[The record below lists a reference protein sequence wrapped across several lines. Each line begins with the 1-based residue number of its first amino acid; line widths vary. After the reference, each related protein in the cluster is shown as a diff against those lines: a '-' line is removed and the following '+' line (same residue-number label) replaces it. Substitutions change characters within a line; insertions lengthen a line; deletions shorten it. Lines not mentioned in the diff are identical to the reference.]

1 MRDFKLKNQIII
13 STYIVVLAFLLLNIK
28 SIGDILIQS
37 ISILK
42 PFIIG
47 IAIAFLINIPM
58 KLFESKLINPLLKK
72 SRLKNTKII
81 SRIVS
86 LIITL
91 ILLFVLISSFVN
103 FVVPQLVKS
112 TSSLVGAVPQY
123 IDSLQSYITNYLS
136 HIKVSSSMHSNL
148 LSGVEKI
155 SNFIVKFANYF
166 ISNMLGITFGITSA
180 ITNFVVGFVIAI
192 YILLSKEKLLF
203 QCKKVL
209 YAFLSE
215 NTAKKIIGISHL
227 VEFKF
232 SRFIAGQCMDGVIL
246 GTLCFIGM
254 TIFNMPYA
262 ILVSCIIAI
271 ADLIPIFGTF
281 IGSAIAAFIIFMVKP
296 ITALYFII
304 MIIVIQQIEG
314 NLVYPFVVGNSIGL
328 SSFWILVPI
337 FIGSSTFGVLGILIG
352 VPLFSVIY
360 TLCSRYINHR
370 IKIKNIH
377 IS

>member
-1 MRDFKLKNQIII
+1 MKDSKLKNQFII

-28 SIGDILIQS
+28 SIGNILIQS
-37 ISILK
+37 ISVLK

-58 KLFESKLINPLLKK
+58 KFFESKLINPTLKK
-72 SRLKNTKII
+72 SKLKDTKTI
-81 SRIVS
+81 SRILS
-86 LIITL
+86 LILTL
-91 ILLFVLISSFVN
+91 IILFIFISAFVN
-103 FVVPQLVKS
+103 FVVPQLIKS
-112 TSSLVGAVPQY
+112 TSSLVSKVPQY
-123 IDSLQSYITNYLS
+123 IDSLQTYIPNYLS
-136 HIKVSSSMHSNL
+136 HINISSSIHSSL
-148 LSGVEKI
+148 LSGVEKV
-155 SNFIVKFANYF
+155 SNFVIKFANYF
-166 ISNMLGITFGITSA
+166 ISNILSITFGVTSA
-180 ITNFVVGFVIAI
+180 ITNFVIGFIIAI
-192 YILLSKEKLLF
+192 YILLSKEKLLV
-203 QCKKVL
+203 QCKKIA

-215 NTAKKIIGISHL
+215 SYAKKLIEVSHL
-227 VEFKF
+227 VSFKF

-254 TIFNMPYA
+254 TIFDMPYA
-262 ILVSCIIAI
+262 ILISCIIAI

-304 MIIVIQQIEG
+304 MIVIIQQIEG

-337 FIGSSTFGVLGILIG
+337 FVGSSTFGVLGIIIG

-360 TLCSRYINHR
+360 TLASGYINN
-370 IKIKNIH
+370 KLKEKNIH
-377 IS
+377 F

>member
-1 MRDFKLKNQIII
+1 MRDFKLKNQFII

-28 SIGDILIQS
+28 SVLS
-37 ISILK
+37 IFSQLFSVTK

-58 KLFESKLINPLLKK
+58 KFFERKIITPLLKK
-72 SRLKNTKII
+72 SKLNNIKTIARLLSLLTT
-81 SRIVS
+81 
-86 LIITL
+86 LIILT
-91 ILLFVLISSFVN
+91 IFISLFVN

-112 TSSLVGAVPQY
+112 TSSLVSGVPNY
-123 IDSLQSYITNYLS
+123 IDSFESYASTYFS
-136 HIKVSSSMHSNL
+136 HIKIPNTMHSSILSSM
-148 LSGVEKI
+148 EKI
-155 SNFIVKFANYF
+155 SNFVVKFANYF
-166 ISNMLGITFGITSA
+166 ISNILGITFGITSA
-180 ITNFVVGFVIAI
+180 ITNFVIGFVIAI
-192 YILLSKEKLLF
+192 YILLSKEKLLL
-203 QCKKVL
+203 QCKKFA
-209 YAFLSE
+209 YAFF
-215 NTAKKIIGISHL
+215 NKDTAKKLIDISHL

-232 SRFIAGQCMDGVIL
+232 SRFIAGQCTDGVIL
-246 GTLCFIGM
+246 GSLCFIGM
-254 TIFNMPYA
+254 SIFKMPYA
-262 ILVSCIIAI
+262 LLVSTIIAV

-281 IGSAIAAFIIFMVKP
+281 IGTAIAAFIIFMVKP
-296 ITALYFII
+296 ITALYFVI

-360 TLCSRYINHR
+360 TLLSKYINKKLR
-370 IKIKNIH
+370 EKNIN

>member
-1 MRDFKLKNQIII
+1 MKDFKLKNQFII

-28 SIGDILIQS
+28 SIGNILIQS
-37 ISILK
+37 ISVLK

-58 KLFESKLINPLLKK
+58 KFFESKLINPTLKK
-72 SRLKNTKII
+72 SKLKDTKTI
-81 SRIVS
+81 SRILS
-86 LIITL
+86 LILTL
-91 ILLFVLISSFVN
+91 IILFIFISAFVN
-103 FVVPQLVKS
+103 FVVPQLIKS
-112 TSSLVGAVPQY
+112 TSSLVSKVPQY
-123 IDSLQSYITNYLS
+123 IDSLQTYIPNYLS
-136 HIKVSSSMHSNL
+136 HINISSSMHSSL
-148 LSGVEKI
+148 LSGVEKV
-155 SNFIVKFANYF
+155 SNFVIKFANYF
-166 ISNMLGITFGITSA
+166 ISNILSITFGVTSA
-180 ITNFVVGFVIAI
+180 ITNFVIGFIIAI
-192 YILLSKEKLLF
+192 YILLSKEKLLI
-203 QCKKVL
+203 QCKKVA

-215 NTAKKIIGISHL
+215 SYAKKLIEVSHL
-227 VEFKF
+227 VSFKF

-254 TIFNMPYA
+254 TIFDMPYA
-262 ILVSCIIAI
+262 ILISCIIAI

-304 MIIVIQQIEG
+304 MIVIIQQIEG

-337 FIGSSTFGVLGILIG
+337 FVGSSTFGVLGIIIG

-360 TLCSRYINHR
+360 TLASGYINN
-370 IKIKNIH
+370 KLKEKNIH
-377 IS
+377 F

>member
-1 MRDFKLKNQIII
+1 MKDSKLKNQFII

-28 SIGDILIQS
+28 SIGNILIQS
-37 ISILK
+37 ISVLK

-58 KLFESKLINPLLKK
+58 KFFEIKLISPIFKKSKLKD
-72 SRLKNTKII
+72 TKTI
-81 SRIVS
+81 SRILS
-86 LIITL
+86 LILTL
-91 ILLFVLISSFVN
+91 IILFIFISAFVN
-103 FVVPQLVKS
+103 FVVPQLIKS
-112 TSSLVGAVPQY
+112 TSSLVSKVPQY
-123 IDSLQSYITNYLS
+123 IDSLQTYIPNYLS
-136 HIKVSSSMHSNL
+136 HINISSSIHSSL
-148 LSGVEKI
+148 LSGVEKV
-155 SNFIVKFANYF
+155 SNFVIKFANYF
-166 ISNMLGITFGITSA
+166 ISNILSITFGVTSA
-180 ITNFVVGFVIAI
+180 ITNFVIGFIIAI
-192 YILLSKEKLLF
+192 YILLSKEKLLV
-203 QCKKVL
+203 QCKKIA

-215 NTAKKIIGISHL
+215 SYAKKLIGVSHL
-227 VEFKF
+227 VSFKF

-254 TIFNMPYA
+254 TIFDMPYA
-262 ILVSCIIAI
+262 ILISCIIAI

-304 MIIVIQQIEG
+304 MIVIIQQIEG

-337 FIGSSTFGVLGILIG
+337 FVGSSTFGVLGIIIG

-360 TLCSRYINHR
+360 TLASGYINN
-370 IKIKNIH
+370 KLKEKNIH
-377 IS
+377 F

>member
-1 MRDFKLKNQIII
+1 MKDSKLKNQFII

-28 SIGDILIQS
+28 SIGNILIQS
-37 ISILK
+37 ISVLK

-58 KLFESKLINPLLKK
+58 KFFEIKLISPILKK
-72 SRLKNTKII
+72 SKLKDTKTI
-81 SRIVS
+81 SRILS
-86 LIITL
+86 LILTL
-91 ILLFVLISSFVN
+91 IILFIFISAFVN
-103 FVVPQLVKS
+103 FVVPQLIKS
-112 TSSLVGAVPQY
+112 TSSLVSKVPQY
-123 IDSLQSYITNYLS
+123 IDSLQTYIPNYLS
-136 HIKVSSSMHSNL
+136 HINISSSMHSSL
-148 LSGVEKI
+148 LSGVEKV
-155 SNFIVKFANYF
+155 SNFVIKFANYF
-166 ISNMLGITFGITSA
+166 ISNILSITFGVTSA
-180 ITNFVVGFVIAI
+180 ITNFVIGFIIAI
-192 YILLSKEKLLF
+192 YILLSKEKLLV
-203 QCKKVL
+203 QCKKIA

-215 NTAKKIIGISHL
+215 SYAKKLIEVSHL
-227 VEFKF
+227 VSFKF

-254 TIFNMPYA
+254 TIFDMPYA

-304 MIIVIQQIEG
+304 MIVIIQQIEG

-360 TLCSRYINHR
+360 TLASRHIN
-370 IKIKNIH
+370 KKLKEKNIH
-377 IS
+377 L

>member
-1 MRDFKLKNQIII
+1 MKDSKLKNQFII

-28 SIGDILIQS
+28 SIGNILIQS
-37 ISILK
+37 ISVLK

-58 KLFESKLINPLLKK
+58 KFFESKLINPTLKK
-72 SRLKNTKII
+72 SKLKDTKTM
-81 SRIVS
+81 SRILS
-86 LIITL
+86 LILTL
-91 ILLFVLISSFVN
+91 IILFIFISAFVN
-103 FVVPQLVKS
+103 FVVPQLIKS
-112 TSSLVGAVPQY
+112 TSSLVSKVPQY
-123 IDSLQSYITNYLS
+123 IDSLQTYIPNYLS
-136 HIKVSSSMHSNL
+136 HINISSSIHSSL
-148 LSGVEKI
+148 LSGVEKV
-155 SNFIVKFANYF
+155 SNFVIKFANYF
-166 ISNMLGITFGITSA
+166 ISNILSITFGVTSA
-180 ITNFVVGFVIAI
+180 ITNFVIGFIIAI
-192 YILLSKEKLLF
+192 YILLSKEKLLV
-203 QCKKVL
+203 QCKKIA

-215 NTAKKIIGISHL
+215 SYAKKLIGVSHL
-227 VEFKF
+227 VSFKF

-254 TIFNMPYA
+254 TIFDMPYA
-262 ILVSCIIAI
+262 ILISCIIAI

-304 MIIVIQQIEG
+304 MIVIIQQIEG

-337 FIGSSTFGVLGILIG
+337 FVGSSTFGVLGIIIG

-360 TLCSRYINHR
+360 TLASGYINN
-370 IKIKNIH
+370 KLKEKNIH
-377 IS
+377 F

>member
-1 MRDFKLKNQIII
+1 MKDSKLKNQFII

-28 SIGDILIQS
+28 SIGNILIQS
-37 ISILK
+37 ISVLK

-58 KLFESKLINPLLKK
+58 KFFESKLINPTLKK
-72 SRLKNTKII
+72 SKLKDTKTI
-81 SRIVS
+81 SRILS
-86 LIITL
+86 LILTL
-91 ILLFVLISSFVN
+91 IILFIFISAFVN
-103 FVVPQLVKS
+103 FVVPQLIKS
-112 TSSLVGAVPQY
+112 TSSLVSKVPQY
-123 IDSLQSYITNYLS
+123 IDSLQTYIPNYLS
-136 HIKVSSSMHSNL
+136 HINISSSIHSSL
-148 LSGVEKI
+148 LSGVEKV
-155 SNFIVKFANYF
+155 SNFVIKFANYF
-166 ISNMLGITFGITSA
+166 ISNILSITFGVTSA
-180 ITNFVVGFVIAI
+180 ITNFVIGFIIAI
-192 YILLSKEKLLF
+192 YILLSKEKLLV
-203 QCKKVL
+203 QCKKIA

-215 NTAKKIIGISHL
+215 SYAKKLIGVSHL
-227 VEFKF
+227 VSFKF

-254 TIFNMPYA
+254 TIFDMPYA
-262 ILVSCIIAI
+262 ILISCIIAI

-304 MIIVIQQIEG
+304 MIVIIQQIEG

-337 FIGSSTFGVLGILIG
+337 FVGSSTFGVLGIIIG

-360 TLCSRYINHR
+360 TLASGYINN
-370 IKIKNIH
+370 KLKEKNIH
-377 IS
+377 F

>member
-1 MRDFKLKNQIII
+1 MKDFKLKNQFII

-28 SIGDILIQS
+28 SIGNILIQS
-37 ISILK
+37 ISVLK

-58 KLFESKLINPLLKK
+58 KLFESKLINPTLKK
-72 SRLKNTKII
+72 SKLKDTKTI
-81 SRIVS
+81 SRILS
-86 LIITL
+86 LILTL
-91 ILLFVLISSFVN
+91 IILFIFISAFVN

-112 TSSLVGAVPQY
+112 TSSLVSKVPQY
-123 IDSLQSYITNYLS
+123 IDSLQTYIPNYLS
-136 HIKVSSSMHSNL
+136 HINISSSMHSSL
-148 LSGVEKI
+148 LSGVEKV
-155 SNFIVKFANYF
+155 SNFVIKFANYF
-166 ISNMLGITFGITSA
+166 ISNILSITFGVTSA
-180 ITNFVVGFVIAI
+180 ITNFVIGFIIAI
-192 YILLSKEKLLF
+192 YILLSKEKLLI
-203 QCKKVL
+203 QCKKFV

-215 NTAKKIIGISHL
+215 SYAKKLIEISHL
-227 VEFKF
+227 VSFKF

-254 TIFNMPYA
+254 TIFDMPYA

-304 MIIVIQQIEG
+304 MIIIIQQIEG

-360 TLCSRYINHR
+360 TLASRHIN
-370 IKIKNIH
+370 KKLKEKNIH
-377 IS
+377 F

>member
-1 MRDFKLKNQIII
+1 MKDFKLKNQFII

-28 SIGDILIQS
+28 SIGNILIQS
-37 ISILK
+37 ISVLK

-58 KLFESKLINPLLKK
+58 KFFEIKLISPILKK
-72 SRLKNTKII
+72 SKLKDTKTI
-81 SRIVS
+81 SRILS
-86 LIITL
+86 LILTL
-91 ILLFVLISSFVN
+91 IILFIFISAFVN
-103 FVVPQLVKS
+103 FVVPQLIKS
-112 TSSLVGAVPQY
+112 TSSLVSKVPQY
-123 IDSLQSYITNYLS
+123 IDSLQTYIPNYLS
-136 HIKVSSSMHSNL
+136 HINISSSMHSSL
-148 LSGVEKI
+148 LSGVEKV
-155 SNFIVKFANYF
+155 SNFVIKFANYF
-166 ISNMLGITFGITSA
+166 ISNILSITFGVTSA
-180 ITNFVVGFVIAI
+180 ITNFVIGFIIAI
-192 YILLSKEKLLF
+192 YILLSKEKLLI
-203 QCKKVL
+203 QCKKAA

-215 NTAKKIIGISHL
+215 SYAKKLIEVSHL
-227 VEFKF
+227 VSFKF

-254 TIFNMPYA
+254 TIFDMPYA

-281 IGSAIAAFIIFMVKP
+281 IGSAISAFIIFMVKP

-304 MIIVIQQIEG
+304 MIVIIQQIEG

-360 TLCSRYINHR
+360 TLASRHIN
-370 IKIKNIH
+370 KKLKEKNIH
-377 IS
+377 L

>member
-1 MRDFKLKNQIII
+1 MKDFKLKNQFII

-28 SIGDILIQS
+28 SIGNILIQS
-37 ISILK
+37 ISVLK

-58 KLFESKLINPLLKK
+58 KFFEIKLISPILKK
-72 SRLKNTKII
+72 SKLKETKTI
-81 SRIVS
+81 SRILS
-86 LIITL
+86 LILTL
-91 ILLFVLISSFVN
+91 IILFIFISAFVN
-103 FVVPQLVKS
+103 FVVPQLIKS
-112 TSSLVGAVPQY
+112 TSSLVSKVPQY
-123 IDSLQSYITNYLS
+123 IDSLQTYIPNYLS
-136 HIKVSSSMHSNL
+136 HINISRSMHSSL
-148 LSGVEKI
+148 LSGVEKV
-155 SNFIVKFANYF
+155 SNFVIKFANYF
-166 ISNMLGITFGITSA
+166 ISNILSITFGVTSA
-180 ITNFVVGFVIAI
+180 ITNFVIGFIIAI
-192 YILLSKEKLLF
+192 YILLSKEKLLI
-203 QCKKVL
+203 QCKKAA

-215 NTAKKIIGISHL
+215 SYAKKLIEVSHL
-227 VEFKF
+227 VSFKF

-254 TIFNMPYA
+254 TIFDMPYA

-304 MIIVIQQIEG
+304 MIVIIQQIEG

-360 TLCSRYINHR
+360 TLASRHIN
-370 IKIKNIH
+370 KKLKEKNIH
-377 IS
+377 L

>member
-1 MRDFKLKNQIII
+1 MKDFKLKNQFII

-28 SIGDILIQS
+28 SIGNILIQS
-37 ISILK
+37 ISVLK

-58 KLFESKLINPLLKK
+58 KFFEIKLISPTLKK
-72 SRLKNTKII
+72 SKLKDTKTI
-81 SRIVS
+81 SRILSLVLT
-86 LIITL
+86 LII
-91 ILLFVLISSFVN
+91 LFIFISAFVN
-103 FVVPQLVKS
+103 FVVPQLIKS
-112 TSSLVGAVPQY
+112 TSSLVSKVPQY
-123 IDSLQSYITNYLS
+123 IDSLQTYIPNYLS
-136 HIKVSSSMHSNL
+136 HINISSSMHSSL
-148 LSGVEKI
+148 LSGVEKV
-155 SNFIVKFANYF
+155 SNFVIKFANYF
-166 ISNMLGITFGITSA
+166 ISNILSITFGVTSA
-180 ITNFVVGFVIAI
+180 ITNFVIGFIIAI
-192 YILLSKEKLLF
+192 YILLSKEKLLI
-203 QCKKVL
+203 QCKKVA

-215 NTAKKIIGISHL
+215 SYAKKLIEVSHL
-227 VEFKF
+227 VSFKF

-254 TIFNMPYA
+254 TIFDMPYA

-281 IGSAIAAFIIFMVKP
+281 IGSAISAFIIFMVKP

-304 MIIVIQQIEG
+304 MIVIIQQIEG

-360 TLCSRYINHR
+360 TLTSRYIN
-370 IKIKNIH
+370 KKLKEKNIH
-377 IS
+377 L

>member
-1 MRDFKLKNQIII
+1 MKDFKLKNQFII

-28 SIGDILIQS
+28 SIGNILIQS
-37 ISILK
+37 ISVLK

-58 KLFESKLINPLLKK
+58 KFFEIKLISPILKK
-72 SRLKNTKII
+72 SKLKETKTI
-81 SRIVS
+81 SRILS
-86 LIITL
+86 LILTL
-91 ILLFVLISSFVN
+91 IILFIFISAFVN
-103 FVVPQLVKS
+103 FVVPQLIKS
-112 TSSLVGAVPQY
+112 TSSLVSKVPQY
-123 IDSLQSYITNYLS
+123 IDSLQTYIPNYLS
-136 HIKVSSSMHSNL
+136 HINISSSMHSSL
-148 LSGVEKI
+148 LSGVEKV
-155 SNFIVKFANYF
+155 SNFVIKFANYF
-166 ISNMLGITFGITSA
+166 ISNILSITFGVTSA
-180 ITNFVVGFVIAI
+180 ITNFVIGFIIAI
-192 YILLSKEKLLF
+192 YILLSKEKLLI
-203 QCKKVL
+203 QCKKAA

-215 NTAKKIIGISHL
+215 SYAKKLIEVSHL
-227 VEFKF
+227 VSFKF

-254 TIFNMPYA
+254 TIFDMPYA

-304 MIIVIQQIEG
+304 MIVIIQQIEG

-360 TLCSRYINHR
+360 TLASRHIN
-370 IKIKNIH
+370 KKLKEKNIH
-377 IS
+377 L

>member
-1 MRDFKLKNQIII
+1 MKDFKLKNQFII

-28 SIGDILIQS
+28 SIGNILIQS
-37 ISILK
+37 ISVLK

-58 KLFESKLINPLLKK
+58 KLFESKLINPTLKK
-72 SRLKNTKII
+72 SKLKDTKTI
-81 SRIVS
+81 SRILS
-86 LIITL
+86 LILTL
-91 ILLFVLISSFVN
+91 IILFIFISAFVN

-112 TSSLVGAVPQY
+112 TSSLVSKVPQY
-123 IDSLQSYITNYLS
+123 IDSLQTYIPNYLS
-136 HIKVSSSMHSNL
+136 HINISSSMHSSL
-148 LSGVEKI
+148 LSGVEKV
-155 SNFIVKFANYF
+155 SNFVIKFANYF
-166 ISNMLGITFGITSA
+166 ISNILSITFGVTSA
-180 ITNFVVGFVIAI
+180 ITNFVIGFIIAI
-192 YILLSKEKLLF
+192 YILLSKEKLLI
-203 QCKKVL
+203 QCKKFA

-215 NTAKKIIGISHL
+215 SYAKKLIEISHL
-227 VEFKF
+227 VSFKF

-304 MIIVIQQIEG
+304 MIIIIQQIEG

-360 TLCSRYINHR
+360 TLVSKHIN
-370 IKIKNIH
+370 KKLKEKNIH
-377 IS
+377 F